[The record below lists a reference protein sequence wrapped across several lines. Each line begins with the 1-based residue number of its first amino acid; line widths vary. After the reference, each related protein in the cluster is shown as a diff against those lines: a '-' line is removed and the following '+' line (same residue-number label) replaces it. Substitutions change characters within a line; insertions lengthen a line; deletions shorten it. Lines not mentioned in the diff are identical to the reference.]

1 VSENGYTVSRTE
13 EVADRGR
20 PTETTG
26 ARDLDIN
33 PRGVATRRR
42 DASRDGHQVRVRAVS
57 PEDLE
62 PLRRMF
68 ARLSPKSIYR
78 RFHMAYPVVPEWIVD
93 YSVCVDHDARESLVA
108 VAGRDIVGQ
117 AMYMR
122 EEDEAEI
129 AVVVE
134 DTWQRRGI
142 GKLLL
147 DELAAIAKL
156 RGIEAFT
163 GAVIHDN
170 SQMLGL
176 ASAIGARRR
185 YSVEDGAY
193 LIRAPLRPRDGHG
206 AVAEPGHRGSIGSK
220 NGAATAAVGNVPR
233 ARKADLRSCSWRKLP
248 GGRAPQKF

>member
-1 VSENGYTVSRTE
+1 MGQNGYTVRRPDD
-13 EVADRGR
+13 VADRGR
-20 PTETTG
+20 PTEVTE

-33 PRGVATRRR
+33 PRGVAARRC
-42 DASRDGHQVRVRAVS
+42 DVSRDGHRVRVRAVS

-78 RFHMAYPVVPEWIVD
+78 RFHMAYPVVPEWMVD

-117 AMYMR
+117 AMYVR
-122 EEDEAEI
+122 QEDEAEL

-147 DELAAIAKL
+147 GELAAIAWR

-163 GAVIHDN
+163 GAVLHEN

-176 ASAIGARRR
+176 ASAVGAGRT

-193 LIRAPLRPRDGHG
+193 LIRVPLRPRDGHG
-206 AVAEPGHRGSIGSK
+206 AVVARGHRGRIGSK
-220 NGAATAAVGNVPR
+220 TGAATASVGRVP
-233 ARKADLRSCSWRKLP
+233 
-248 GGRAPQKF
+248 

>member
-1 VSENGYTVSRTE
+1 MGENGYAVRRPDD
-13 EVADRGR
+13 VADRGR
-20 PTETTG
+20 PTETTE

-33 PRGVATRRR
+33 PRGVAAGRC
-42 DASRDGHQVRVRAVS
+42 AVSRDGNRVRVRAVS

-78 RFHMAYPVVPEWIVD
+78 RFHMAYPVVPEWMVD

-117 AMYMR
+117 AMYVR
-122 EEDEAEI
+122 QEDEAEI

-147 DELAAIAKL
+147 DELAAIARL

-163 GAVIHDN
+163 GVVIHEN

-176 ASAIGARRR
+176 ASAVGARRR

-193 LIRAPLRPRDGHG
+193 LIRVPLRPRDGDG
-206 AVAEPGHRGSIGSK
+206 AVDDRGHRGSIGSK
-220 NGAATAAVGNVPR
+220 NGAATAAVGNVP
-233 ARKADLRSCSWRKLP
+233 
-248 GGRAPQKF
+248 